1 MVCVIGGGSRG
12 IFQPLLKGWVTHICA
27 KWNCF
32 LSVTFSN
39 ALVRPPFWPVPKP
52 QARKSQRYHRKRN
65 FMRISWMFY
74 QPFEVKWIMSF
85 VSLDLWVSLNFFQSK
100 LLDFWYCQQRFNIS
114 VKNFQAIYE
123 PNRGRPNNSIKTYC
137 DLSERPCLSL
147 ATRASMLGPSWVNI
161 GNFYQMTELLSYSRL
176 WDRQN
181 LLTRGGR
188 VNRDKTGVKLGVHY
202 FFICHHPRAQ
212 STNKNKNHLG
222 PFSYL
227 PKKNLNLHVPPSV
240 FIERWLLQNCDL

>member
-1 MVCVIGGGSRG
+1 MQHKMVCVIGGGSRG

-85 VSLDLWVSLNFFQSK
+85 VSLDLWVSLNFAQICKQLFS
-100 LLDFWYCQQRFNIS
+100 I
-114 VKNFQAIYE
+114 QAIFLE
-123 PNRGRPNNSIKTYC
+123 WWWQLLRRTKKK
-137 DLSERPCLSL
+137 LSL
-147 ATRASMLGPSWVNI
+147 
-161 GNFYQMTELLSYSRL
+161 
-176 WDRQN
+176 
-181 LLTRGGR
+181 
-188 VNRDKTGVKLGVHY
+188 K
-202 FFICHHPRAQ
+202 
-212 STNKNKNHLG
+212 
-222 PFSYL
+222 
-227 PKKNLNLHVPPSV
+227 V
-240 FIERWLLQNCDL
+240 FIELSRNLGSNF